1 MLKKDPVIDH
11 EPFRPIWWAPGAHAQ
26 TVVANFTAPEAVD
39 CTRIEIETPDDDF
52 LELDV
57 IDTENSKPVA
67 ALFHG
72 LEGSSERYYIR
83 NLMKALE
90 DEGFSSVALNFRG
103 CGRRLNKQKRMYHS
117 GETRDYATL
126 FKWMDARFPN
136 RQLYAVG
143 FSLGANALVKS
154 LGEEGPDHPVSRA
167 VAVSP
172 PYDLAEGSINMDR
185 GFNKLYQRRFLKSL
199 VEKADLKRSIYPDI
213 PEFTGSSVW
222 DFDDQI
228 TAPLHGF
235 RDARD
240 YYTQCSSAQFYEHV
254 RKPLLV
260 IHSKD
265 DSLCPLK
272 YAPHDVLS
280 QSPFIETIFTDAG
293 GHLGFLSSPRG
304 WLNRTILRWLKA

>member
-1 MLKKDPVIDH
+1 MHKKIPACVYKPFQPV
-11 EPFRPIWWAPGAHAQ
+11 WWAPGAHIQ
-26 TVVANFTAPEAVD
+26 TIVANFTTPENVD
-39 CTRIEIETPDDDF
+39 CTRVEIETPDDDF
-52 LELDV
+52 LELDI
-57 IDTENSKPVA
+57 IDMENRKPVV

-83 NLMKALE
+83 NLMNTLK

-103 CGRRLNKQKRMYHS
+103 CGSRLNKQKRMYHS
-117 GETRDYATL
+117 GETQDYATL
-126 FKWMDARFPN
+126 FKWMNTHFPN
-136 RQLYAVG
+136 RQLFAVG

-154 LGEEGPDHPVSRA
+154 LGEEGTGHPVCRA

-172 PYDLAEGSINMDR
+172 PYDLAEGAINMNR
-185 GFNKLYQRRFLKSL
+185 GFNKLYQSRFLKSL
-199 VEKADLKRSIYPDI
+199 VEKANLKRRIHPDI
-213 PEFTGSSVW
+213 PKFTGSSIW

-265 DSLCPLK
+265 DPLCPLK

-280 QSPFIETIFTDAG
+280 QSPVIDTIFTKAG
-293 GHLGFLSSPRG
+293 GHLGFLSSPKG
-304 WLNRTILRWLKA
+304 WLNRTIMHWLKA